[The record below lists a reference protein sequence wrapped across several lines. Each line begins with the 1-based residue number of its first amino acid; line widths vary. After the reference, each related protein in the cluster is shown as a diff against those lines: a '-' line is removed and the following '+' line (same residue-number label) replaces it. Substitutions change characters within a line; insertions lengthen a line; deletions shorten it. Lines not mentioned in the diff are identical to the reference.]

1 MGFYYD
7 DQLNNKSNTIRL
19 YGTKDG
25 STYTEEPLAK
35 AIFNE
40 DFEFEISNSWSD
52 FAGGNFIE
60 GLFNQVRGYA
70 PYADYIVDKLRK
82 INFNE
87 TNNSDD
93 KLISDIS

>member
-52 FAGGNFIE
+52 LQEVILLKDYLIKLE
-60 GLFNQVRGYA
+60 GMLHM
-70 PYADYIVDKLRK
+70 
-82 INFNE
+82 
-87 TNNSDD
+87 
-93 KLISDIS
+93 LII